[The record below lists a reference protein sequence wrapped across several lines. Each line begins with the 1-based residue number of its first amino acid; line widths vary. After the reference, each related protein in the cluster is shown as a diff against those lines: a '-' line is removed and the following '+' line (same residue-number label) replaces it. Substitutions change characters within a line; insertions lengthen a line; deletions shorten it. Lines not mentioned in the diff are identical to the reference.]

1 KICPYCD
8 SEIPDDQGNCPSCG
22 ALYWESDDDSR
33 YSGSEEEEEDQGCL
47 TIFALHF
54 LVAAAIFVLLL
65 MVGLVINWLVH
76 FEENQFKVIWTGA
89 ALLVA
94 MALSGLIAKLRK
106 KKEEGNQIRK

>member
-1 KICPYCD
+1 
-8 SEIPDDQGNCPSCG
+8 
-22 ALYWESDDDSR
+22 
-33 YSGSEEEEEDQGCL
+33 
-47 TIFALHF
+47 
-54 LVAAAIFVLLL
+54 